1 MSMLR
6 RIGPST
12 VEPFPVG
19 GPGID
24 CDQVPGTDV
33 GIRVTGVRMS
43 SIATDELRDEIA
55 LHWNWLEGERDPCV
69 VVSERMEFVYDNAP
83 ARALVPPEWFG
94 KHCSEL
100 LPVVDQTGAFHCP
113 KITSVTEAT
122 EVVYCEETVCSHGPD
137 CEAFGVELIPLGT
150 GREDRRRAMMTMRGK
165 SVIAPGL
172 NFEARLVWDAE
183 AMRDRI
189 VARGA

>member
-1 MSMLR
+1 
-6 RIGPST
+6 
-12 VEPFPVG
+12 
-19 GPGID
+19 
-24 CDQVPGTDV
+24 
-33 GIRVTGVRMS
+33 MS
-43 SIATDELRDEIA
+43 SIATDELRDEVA
-55 LHWNWLEGERDPCV
+55 LHWNWLEGEPDPCV
-69 VVSERMEFVYDNAP
+69 VVSERMEFAYANAP
-83 ARALVPPEWFG
+83 GPRVARVVWQARFEF
-94 KHCSEL
+94 

-137 CEAFGVELIPLGT
+137 CEAFGVGLIPLGT

-172 NFEARLVWDAE
+172 NFEARLVRDAE

-189 VARGA
+189 VARGV